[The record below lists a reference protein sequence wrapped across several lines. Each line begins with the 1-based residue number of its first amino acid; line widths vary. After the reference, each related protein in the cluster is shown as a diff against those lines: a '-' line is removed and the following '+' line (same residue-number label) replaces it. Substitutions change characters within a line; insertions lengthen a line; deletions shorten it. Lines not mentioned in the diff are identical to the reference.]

1 LDTDSLVDAARR
13 GDAPAYLALVRPH
26 HADALRLATVITG
39 SRADAEDVVQEALV
53 KAHAAMDR
61 FRPGSPFRPWLLRV
75 VANEAKNRRR
85 AGHRRA
91 AATERYAR
99 LAVVGSA
106 GEAPDPEALAL
117 ARVRAEA
124 LWRAVGALDE
134 RDRLVLA
141 YRYFADLSEAETAEA
156 LGCRPG
162 TVKSRLSRA
171 LSRLRD
177 RLDADVDGD
186 VDSAGDG
193 GGGTVG

>member
-13 GDAPAYLALVRPH
+13 GDARAYLALVGPH

-53 KAHAAMDR
+53 KAHAAMGR

-85 AGHRRA
+85 AVHRRA

-99 LAVVGSA
+99 LAAVGTA
-106 GEAPDPEALAL
+106 VEGPDPEAMAL
-117 ARVRAEA
+117 ARVATDA
-124 LWRAVGALDE
+124 LWRAVAALDD
-134 RDRLVLA
+134 RDRLVLG
-141 YRYFADLSEAETAEA
+141 YRYFADLSEAETAAA

-162 TVKSRLSRA
+162 TVKSRVSRA
-171 LSRLRD
+171 LGRLRD
-177 RLDADVDGD
+177 RLDVGP
-186 VDSAGDG
+186 DG
-193 GGGTVG
+193 GGGGETVG

>member
-13 GDAPAYLALVRPH
+13 GDARAYLALVGPH

-53 KAHAAMDR
+53 KAHAAMGR

-85 AGHRRA
+85 AVHRRA

-99 LAVVGSA
+99 LAAVGTA
-106 GEAPDPEALAL
+106 VEGPDPEAMAL
-117 ARVRAEA
+117 ARVTTDA
-124 LWRAVGALDE
+124 LWRAVAALDD
-134 RDRLVLA
+134 RDRLVLG
-141 YRYFADLSEAETAEA
+141 YRYFADLSEAETAAA

-162 TVKSRLSRA
+162 TVKSRVSRA
-171 LSRLRD
+171 LGRLRD
-177 RLDADVDGD
+177 RLDVG
-186 VDSAGDG
+186 SDG
-193 GGGTVG
+193 GGGGETVG